1 MRVAFPEGPEDS
13 AVPAEQTVRPGSLL
27 VSSTELL
34 EPTFRRTVVYIIEHN
49 DAGSLG
55 VVLNRPSETALHD
68 VLPQWS
74 GIVSKPKAI
83 YIGGPVKEDAAICLG
98 VLRTGV
104 NGDDVPGVRRIEG
117 RTVMI
122 DLDTDPDLLA
132 PYLSAVRVYAGY
144 AGWTFGQLDGELAR
158 SDWMVFS
165 SLPSDV
171 VVPARVDLWAR
182 VLRRQEMPLAMLAT
196 HPIDLDRN

>member
-1 MRVAFPEGPEDS
+1 MAFPEGPEDS
-13 AVPAEQTVRPGSLL
+13 AVPAAQTVRPGSLL
-27 VSSTELL
+27 VSSTDLV
-34 EPTFRRTVVYIIEHN
+34 EPTFRRTVVYVIEHN

-55 VVLNRPSETALHD
+55 VVLNRPSETALRD
-68 VLPQWS
+68 VLPRWS
-74 GIVSKPKAI
+74 EIVSKPKAI

-98 VLRTGV
+98 VLRSGM
-104 NGDDVPGVRRIEG
+104 NAEDVAGVRRVEG

-132 PYLSAVRVYAGY
+132 PYLADVRVFAGY
-144 AGWTFGQLDGELAR
+144 AGWTVGQLDGELAR

-171 VVPARVDLWAR
+171 VVPPRVDLWSR
-182 VLRRQEMPLAMLAT
+182 VLRRQAMPLAMLAT
-196 HPIDLDRN
+196 HPIDLERN